1 MSSTTTTTNPGP
13 VRRPLGITRGSYDEE
28 AMAGHVR
35 RLNVD
40 TDVGMV
46 TDPTAIGMKGD
57 KGLPESAIIAP
68 MDLTSLSASDGTPLR
83 SEMTSRVNTPKT
95 SSLPNLPPNQTSQNE
110 APFPKLF
117 IGAIPPL
124 FTLPTDE
131 AAINSSPFQPSSQD
145 NNVYVE
151 EDEKEQDEGQLV
163 PPSLRD
169 IESGPTIIRPPI
181 PMEGLSPSSLQ
192 LPSLNQHKFVA
203 PRVYMP
209 VESRHF
215 DVSYGYAEEEE
226 EEERMPSSSTSDISS
241 PKVLPPA
248 PIVRPPMPPPD
259 IIPPSLSV
267 SPSRLSARLSAR
279 L

>member
-1 MSSTTTTTNPGP
+1 MSSSSTPDTA

-28 AMAGHVR
+28 TMAGHVR

-46 TDPTAIGMKGD
+46 TDSTAVGMKGD

-215 DVSYGYAEEEE
+215 DVTYGYAEEEEE
-226 EEERMPSSSTSDISS
+226 EEERMPSSSSGISS
-241 PKVLPPA
+241 PAMLPPV
-248 PIVRPPMPPPD
+248 PIIRPPMPPPD
-259 IIPPSLSV
+259 IIPPSS
-267 SPSRLSARLSAR
+267 SSR
-279 L
+279 